1 MPLTDPRKLIAAGV
15 LLGLMLWAA
24 SAHAQLGGT
33 PCTPTTPCAVT
44 ALTPDDYFYYIEQSL
59 ITGGG
64 AGLFQGQAPFLNAVI
79 GTLGSGIP
87 DAATYAA
94 YFAGW
99 VDFGPA
105 GALLAATITSKIRQ
119 TDLNT
124 LIAYQS
130 LAGDFG
136 AEDGALNQIET
147 CNQVAGQTQS
157 VLYALQCTN
166 EAILNLS
173 QHLQLL
179 EAAQLVR
186 GINEVVHHGYELNAD
201 AQSGANMQTFLTQA
215 AQHQ

>member
-1 MPLTDPRKLIAAGV
+1 MPLTDHRKLVAPSV
-15 LLGLMLWAA
+15 LLGLMLWATA
-24 SAHAQLGGT
+24 AHAQLGGQ

-64 AGLFQGQAPFLNAVI
+64 AGLFQDQAPFLNAIVQ
-79 GTLGSGIP
+79 TLGSGIY
-87 DAATYAA
+87 DAPTYVA

-105 GALLAATITSKIRQ
+105 GALLAATITNAVQQ

-124 LIAYQS
+124 LTAYQS

-136 AEDGALNQIET
+136 AQGQAMGSVEA
-147 CNQVAGQTQS
+147 CNQAATAYQS
-157 VLYALQCTN
+157 VLYAVQCTN

-173 QHLQLL
+173 QHLQLV
-179 EAAQLVR
+179 ELVLLVK
-186 GINEVVHHGYELNAD
+186 GIDDVVHHGYNLNAD